1 MITSINIDGAL
12 LLIGSHQ
19 KEQVRILGNIHQITL
34 TLDYL
39 TIVTTVVTLVIML
52 HVTVHTYVT

>member
-19 KEQVRILGNIHQITL
+19 KEQVRIQGNIHQITL

-39 TIVTTVVTLVIML
+39 MIVTTVVTLVIML
-52 HVTVHTYVT
+52 HVTVHTYAT

>member
-19 KEQVRILGNIHQITL
+19 KEQVRIQGNIHQITL

-39 TIVTTVVTLVIML
+39 TTVVTLVIML

>member
-19 KEQVRILGNIHQITL
+19 KEQVRIQGNIHQITL

-52 HVTVHTYVT
+52 HVTVHTYAT